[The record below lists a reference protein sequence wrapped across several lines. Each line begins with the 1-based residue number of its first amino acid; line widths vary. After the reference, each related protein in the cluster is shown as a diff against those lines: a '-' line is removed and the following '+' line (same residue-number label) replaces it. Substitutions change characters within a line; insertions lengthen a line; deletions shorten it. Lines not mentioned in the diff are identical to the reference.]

1 MNEIELSQQIHV
13 LDDGLLVELISINH
27 TNISFNCFHS
37 YQVMI
42 KSGCFRVMHYHKTK
56 EKWLAHT
63 SGNNTILLEN
73 RRTKKRKEISFDKN
87 MDNYSLIYIPL
98 MVAHAIKNVGIGNAS
113 VVVFSKNSEIMG
125 DTIAYKME
133 I

>member
-1 MNEIELSQQIHV
+1 MNEFELSQQIHV
-13 LDDGLLVELISINH
+13 HDDGLLVELISMNYTDIP
-27 TNISFNCFHS
+27 FNCFHS

-56 EKWLAHT
+56 EELLAYT
-63 SGNNTILLEN
+63 NGNITILLEDF
-73 RRTKKRKEISFDKN
+73 RIKKSKEISFDEN
-87 MDNYSLIYIPL
+87 VDNYSLIYIPP
-98 MVAHAIKNVGIGNAS
+98 MAHAIKNVGIGNAS
-113 VVVFSKNSEIMG
+113 VVVFSKNTEIKG